1 MTTEKVVAII
11 ETGKGAHGAV
21 VGPDN
26 KYVYNTYISSY
37 NLHIT
42 LL

>member
-1 MTTEKVVAII
+1 MSTKKVVATI

-21 VGPDN
+21 VSHDN
-26 KYVYNTYISSY
+26 KYVYTYISSY
-37 NLHIT
+37 NLHIF